1 MKYLKKSICITLI
14 VILSLTF
21 VACGKKRN
29 NVSAESTEIT
39 ETTTEVI
46 SETTVSE
53 TSTELVTEDI
63 AENQTD
69 DTNISVD
76 KELRIIDEPHED
88 GSTSLTYIGHAS
100 VKLVS
105 KDGIVVYIDSNYKDG
120 DYTDEADIVLV
131 THSYDD
137 HKPCTSVVYKADAT
151 TITWKE
157 AHPSPDVYEKFDIK
171 GIEIEAVPASNMN
184 HNIDMCVGYII
195 TIDGYKIYHA
205 GDTSMLDTMAD
216 FAEKEIDFAL
226 YPIDG
231 TYNMDAVEATEVA
244 NIVNAKYSIPIHEND
259 VGDTRKSDDF
269 QPASRLVLEYGDT
282 IIIGE

>member
-46 SETTVSE
+46 SEKTVSE

-131 THSYDD
+131 THSHDD
-137 HKPCTSVVYKADAT
+137 HKPCTSVVYKTDST

-282 IIIGE
+282 IILSE

>member
-1 MKYLKKSICITLI
+1 MKFIKKFICITLI
-14 VILSLTF
+14 VIFSLTL
-21 VACGKKRN
+21 VSCGKN
-29 NVSAESTEIT
+29 PNDVSTDSTETTEIT
-39 ETTTEVI
+39 TEDI

-53 TSTELVTEDI
+53 TSTEPVTEDDSE
-63 AENQTD
+63 AQTD
-69 DTNISVD
+69 DMIISGD
-76 KELRIIDEPHED
+76 KEFRIIDEPHED

-131 THSYDD
+131 THSHDD
-137 HKPCTSVVYKADAT
+137 HKPCTSVVYKTDST

-171 GIEIEAVPASNMN
+171 GIEIEAVPASNKN
-184 HNIDMCVGYII
+184 HNIDKCVGYII

-205 GDTSMLDTMAD
+205 GDTSKLDTMAD
-216 FAEKEIDFAL
+216 LAEKDIDFAL

-282 IIIGE
+282 IIISE